1 MSVNKV
7 YPSFDEAVADI
18 PDGASIMIGG
28 FGGPGGCPQNL
39 IKALDRQGAKDL
51 TIIGC
56 APTISGLIPDRLKVS
71 YVDAA
76 LLVEHRRVKK
86 LIASFP
92 FYSIVTRQSIVEQA
106 YFNREFELE
115 VVPQGTLIER
125 IRAGGAG
132 IGGFYTPTGVGTMAE
147 YHIGGYYKKGVLP
160 ILEKKEKRV
169 INGREYLFE
178 LPLRADYTFIWA
190 YRADK
195 FGNLV
200 YRRACRSFSPVV
212 ATAAHITIA
221 EVEKIVEPGEL
232 DPDHIHTPSV
242 YVNRII
248 EVGGRIW

>member
-1 MSVNKV
+1 MNKV
-7 YPSFDEAVADI
+7 YKNFDEAVADI

-56 APTISGLIPDRLKVS
+56 APAISGLITSKLQVS

-76 LLVEHRRVKK
+76 LLIEHRRVKK

-92 FYSIVTRQSIVEQA
+92 FYAIVTRKSVTEEA
-106 YFNREFELE
+106 YLRGDFELE
-115 VVPQGTLIER
+115 VVPQGTMIER

-132 IGGFYTPTGVGTMAE
+132 IGGFYTPTGVGTLAE
-147 YHIGGYYKKGVLP
+147 NHIGGYYKAGVLP
-160 ILEKKEKRV
+160 ILGPKEKKV
-169 INGREYLFE
+169 IDGKEYLLE
-178 LPLRADYTFIWA
+178 IPLKADYAFIWA

-195 FGNLV
+195 FGNLL
-200 YRRACRSFSPVV
+200 YRKACRSFSPVV
-212 ATAAHITIA
+212 ATAAKITIA

-232 DPDHIHTPSV
+232 DPDHIHTQSL
-242 YVNRII
+242 YVHRIVEI
-248 EVGGRIW
+248 GK